1 MSRTPLTDF
10 VAILAEPSAL
20 ERFRSEPAAM
30 ATEAGLTPDLLKLI
44 LEGDSHAIRIRA
56 IQELEGAGLSP
67 QLSDKFDPASSPDE
81 QPTNASSK
89 TAVTATSDQAAPAP
103 SYDFI
108 RDRPITEVIDETI
121 RYFARRTFEHAGQL
135 VIVGSGIRA
144 ISDLTLDAEAH
155 IRAAQ
160 KVLYCVVEPVMER
173 RIHLLNPQ
181 AEALHA
187 LYGDDKPRWKT
198 YLEMV
203 NAILTPVRAGLRV
216 CVVFYGHPGVFAWAT
231 HQVIMIARRDG
242 FRAEMHAGVSA
253 DASLFADL
261 GVDPAQPGCH
271 SLEATDFLI
280 HQRKPDVTSHLL
292 LWQPECAGDL
302 GFNFAGYRRHNFD
315 ILVEQLRKFY
325 PADHPVVIYEAASLP
340 QERPKIIRVTLR
352 TFCQQDL
359 TGISTLYLPPAV
371 TPQVDQEMCQRLGIT
386 GL

>member
-1 MSRTPLTDF
+1 MSGTPLTDF
-10 VAILAEPSAL
+10 VATLAEPSAL

-30 ATEAGLTPDLLKLI
+30 ATEAGLAPDLLKLI
-44 LEGDSHAIRIRA
+44 LDGDSHAIRIRA

-67 QLSDKFDPASSPDE
+67 QLSDKFDPASSPGG
-81 QPTNASSK
+81 NASTK
-89 TAVTATSDQAAPAP
+89 TAVTATSDQDTPAP
-103 SYDFI
+103 NYDVI
-108 RDRPITEVIDETI
+108 PERPITEVLDETI
-121 RYFARRTFEHAGQL
+121 RYFASRTFEHSGQL

-173 RIHLLNPQ
+173 RIHLLNPR

-216 CVVFYGHPGVFAWAT
+216 CAVFYGHPGVFAWAT
-231 HQVIMIARRDG
+231 HQAIMIARRDG

-271 SLEATDFLI
+271 SLDATDFLI

-302 GFNFAGYRRHNFD
+302 GFDFAGYRRHNFD

-325 PADHPVVIYEAASLP
+325 PADH
-340 QERPKIIRVTLR
+340 
-352 TFCQQDL
+352 CL
-359 TGISTLYLPPAV
+359 TNGRRSS
-371 TPQVDQEMCQRLGIT
+371 G
-386 GL
+386 